1 MISVV
6 IPTLN
11 EATRLPRLLASLAEE
26 KPPPEIIVVDGGSR
40 DGTATIARQ
49 AGAWLIR
56 SPPGRGQQLAAG
68 AAVARGNIFL
78 FLHADCRFPAGG
90 LARIEQVLAAAPSA
104 PGGNFRLRFDGD
116 TAFSRWLT
124 GFYARIRARGLYYG
138 DSAVFVRAESY
149 RALGG
154 FRPIELMEDYDFN
167 RRLERAGPTC
177 CIDRP
182 SLVTSSRRFDG
193 RHPVAIVWGWLKIH
207 ALYHLGVPPRIL
219 ARLYDS
225 QRRLAEHRSP
235 GLYQSHTRTGS

>member
-11 EATRLPRLLASLAEE
+11 EAARLPRLLASLAAEQ
-26 KPPPEIIVVDGGSR
+26 PPPEIIVVDGGSH
-40 DGTATIARQ
+40 DGTQTIARQ
-49 AGAWLIR
+49 AGVRLIR

-68 AAVARGNIFL
+68 AAVARGRIFL

-90 LARIEQVLAAAPSA
+90 LARIVKVLAAAPGA
-104 PGGNFRLRFDGD
+104 PGGNFRLLFDGD

-124 GFYARIRARGLYYG
+124 GFYARIRARGFYYG
-138 DSAVFVRAESY
+138 DSAVFVRAEAY

-154 FRPIELMEDYDFN
+154 FKPIDLMEDYDFN

-177 CIDRP
+177 CIDQP
-182 SLVTSSRRFDG
+182 PLVTSSRRFDG
-193 RHPVAIVWGWLKIH
+193 RQPVAIVWGWLKIH
-207 ALYHLGVPPRIL
+207 GLYHLGVPPRIL

-225 QRRLAEHRSP
+225 QRRRTEQSAR
-235 GLYQSHTRTGS
+235 GLYESQTR